1 MIADL
6 PHDLQ
11 GGTVFQNDESVR
23 PVDSR
28 LRGND
33 GRGTGMTATQ
43 HRSSRLRIKSAMT

>member
-23 PVDSR
+23 PVASR

-33 GRGTGMTATQ
+33 GEGDLDDAL
-43 HRSSRLRIKSAMT
+43 HRFHPRL